1 MSKLPALAA
10 ALITLV
16 ATTSGCVVDM
26 VATADLPSATV
37 FAGRGSAT
45 VRSGPAVI
53 LDDRDDTVIVAP
65 SRRAPAAPPAPRAGS
80 SDARN
85 PVIHAFT
92 ANPSNFVPAGQ
103 PITFQ
108 VVAHDPADQPLQY
121 NWAATGGTLS
131 ATTGQIIVWNPPEK
145 PGTYTVSTMISNA
158 RGGATSGHQNLIVQA
173 DGSAKLTAE
182 PAPAP
187 AAPKV
192 EPKPE
197 PVKPAPL
204 PAPVAAEP
212 CGCDEDED
220 IEDGMAAPAGEIDEA
235 DEGFAMES
243 WTRYG
248 RR

>member
-10 ALITLV
+10 ALITLA
-16 ATTSGCVVDM
+16 ATTTGCVVDM
-26 VATADLPSATV
+26 VAMADLPSTTV
-37 FAGRGSAT
+37 LAGRGSAT
-45 VRSGPAVI
+45 VRTGPAIIV
-53 LDDRDDTVIVAP
+53 DDRDDAVIVAP
-65 SRRAPAAPPAPRAGS
+65 ARRAPAAPRAGS

-85 PVIHAFT
+85 PVIQAFT
-92 ANPSNFVPAGQ
+92 ANPGNFVPAGQ

-121 NWAATGGTLS
+121 NWSATGGTLS
-131 ATTGQIIVWNPPEK
+131 ATTGQLIVWTPPEK
-145 PGTYTVSTMISNA
+145 AGTYTVSTMISNA

-187 AAPKV
+187 KT
-192 EPKPE
+192 EPQPTPQPA

-204 PAPVAAEP
+204 PAPVAVEP
-212 CGCDEDED
+212 CDCDDDENL
-220 IEDGMAAPAGEIDEA
+220 EDGMGAPAGEIEDA

-243 WTRYG
+243 VTRYG